1 MPLLNNFSFIMFLF
15 CISFSFTY
23 EEHRCKYKE
32 QVDDEYKYTDYKYF
46 SGIGLDEI
54 NKRKQKCYDLSYSE
68 IFNKPCCYNL
78 NTTNCTEQ
86 TKGEN
91 GEIVSCPI
99 ETNVPN
105 NCGTAG
111 IYQPETSE
119 ACTGISLV
127 GGYCCYVSFNG
138 GSKSCIKTN
147 KLNDNIN
154 TETEMIKNY
163 VNKYNKENPKALS
176 INEVICGGFNL
187 KIVSRIIVIS
197 FLLLL

>member
-1 MPLLNNFSFIMFLF
+1 MSLLNNFSFVMFLF
-15 CISFSFTY
+15 CILFSFTY
-23 EEHRCKYKE
+23 EQHRCKYKE
-32 QVDDEYKYTDYKYF
+32 QVDDEEKYTDFKYL
-46 SGIGLDEI
+46 SGIDEI

-68 IFNKPCCYNL
+68 VFDKPCCYNL
-78 NTTNCTEQ
+78 NTTNCTDE
-86 TKGEN
+86 TKGDN
-91 GEIVSCPI
+91 GTIVSCPI
-99 ETNVPN
+99 DTNVPN

>member
-1 MPLLNNFSFIMFLF
+1 MSLLNNFSFVMFLF

-23 EEHRCKYKE
+23 EQHRCKYKE
-32 QVDDEYKYTDYKYF
+32 QVDDEEKLTDYKYL

-127 GGYCCYVSFNG
+127 KGYCCYVSFKG

-154 TETEMIKNY
+154 TETEMINNY
-163 VNKYNKENPKALS
+163 VNKYNKENQKALS

>member
-1 MPLLNNFSFIMFLF
+1 MSLLNNFSFVMFLF
-15 CISFSFTY
+15 CILFSFTY
-23 EEHRCKYKE
+23 EQHRCKYKE
-32 QVDDEYKYTDYKYF
+32 QVDDEEKLTDYKYL

-127 GGYCCYVSFNG
+127 KGYCCYVSFKG

-154 TETEMIKNY
+154 TETEMINNY
-163 VNKYNKENPKALS
+163 VNKYNKENQKALS

>member
-23 EEHRCKYKE
+23 EQHRCKYKE
-32 QVDDEYKYTDYKYF
+32 QVDDEEKLTDYKYL

-163 VNKYNKENPKALS
+163 VNKYNKENQKALS

>member
-1 MPLLNNFSFIMFLF
+1 MSLLNNFSFVMFLF

-23 EEHRCKYKE
+23 EQHRCKYKE
-32 QVDDEYKYTDYKYF
+32 QVDDEEKLTDYKYL

-127 GGYCCYVSFNG
+127 GGYCCYVSFKG

-163 VNKYNKENPKALS
+163 VNKYNKENQKALS